1 MTLLDMS
8 APVRRAL
15 TADELTAIIDRIDA
29 TFSTGDLLAV
39 AIGSVYDTLLAD
51 LGLSTST
58 LPDGQQL
65 DPRRFQIPSNQW
77 QAITGAVTDRA
88 AAWGTGAEL
97 ALELINVLPSTYDDP
112 SAPVP
117 DRPRTDRRP
126 DLLQLHITR
135 DAVDVIAAATA
146 HVQAIS
152 THYGPASEQHL
163 QASGSWLAGLT
174 RLLSMG
180 FGADTQVHR
189 DGNLSL
195 LVHTGSGFT
204 YALIFHG
211 ATRRC
216 TAGDGCTATIADD
229 GTIHAPYATSSI
241 ADHDHQPSFPLDA
254 PQPGSW
260 SLHS

>member
-15 TADELTAIIDRIDA
+15 TADELTAIIDLIDA

-97 ALELINVLPSTYDDP
+97 DE
-112 SAPVP
+112 
-117 DRPRTDRRP
+117 
-126 DLLQLHITR
+126 
-135 DAVDVIAAATA
+135 
-146 HVQAIS
+146 
-152 THYGPASEQHL
+152 
-163 QASGSWLAGLT
+163 
-174 RLLSMG
+174 
-180 FGADTQVHR
+180 
-189 DGNLSL
+189 
-195 LVHTGSGFT
+195 
-204 YALIFHG
+204 
-211 ATRRC
+211 
-216 TAGDGCTATIADD
+216 
-229 GTIHAPYATSSI
+229 
-241 ADHDHQPSFPLDA
+241 
-254 PQPGSW
+254 
-260 SLHS
+260 